1 MNGISVIIACYNSEK
16 VIPETLRHLQAQEGF
31 DGISWEVVLVNN
43 NSDDNTAEEAEK
55 IWNENP
61 VVPLRIIPE
70 TRMGEANARKAGI
83 RAARYNII
91 SVVDDDNRVA
101 ANWIKTLFNYYK
113 DPEIGLVGCAG
124 EGAFEA
130 PVPAWFKE
138 NEHAFAI
145 GKLYEGN
152 FTDITE
158 DALVPGAGLSVRKE
172 VYDHLY
178 SLNWQPFL
186 EGRVGNRQS
195 GGADSEMCFITRL
208 LGYKIYY
215 SNELHFQHFTAASR
229 ISWERLKNMT
239 YGFGAADVFVLVYQL
254 HYLEST
260 GRKSLMTT
268 LRKKWWFNYLGK
280 KLTYFLKRGTFKD
293 PGQRELFEIRNRAF
307 CETILQ
313 EKKRFTEAFA
323 YLDKIPKLRP

>member
-16 VIPETLRHLQAQEGF
+16 VIPETLRHLQAQQDS
-31 DGISWEVVLVNN
+31 DGIPWEVVLVNN
-43 NSDDNTAEEAEK
+43 NSTDRTAEVAENV
-55 IWNENP
+55 WSENP
-61 VVPLRIIPE
+61 VVPLRVILE

-83 RAARYNII
+83 KAARYGIL

-101 ANWIKTLFNYYK
+101 PDWIKKIFNYYK
-113 DPEIGLVGCAG
+113 DPEIGLIGCAG

-130 PVPAWFKE
+130 PLPAWFKE

-145 GKLYEGN
+145 GKLYEGD

-158 DALVPGAGLSVRKE
+158 HALVPGAGLSVRKE

-195 GGADSEMCFITRL
+195 SGADSEMCFITRL

-215 SNELHFQHFTAASR
+215 SNELHFRHFTAANR

-268 LRKKWWFNYLGK
+268 LRKNWWFNYLGK
-280 KLTYFLKRGTFKD
+280 KITYFLKRGSFTD

-307 CETILQ
+307 CETLLR
-313 EKKRFTEAFA
+313 EKKRFREAFA
-323 YLDKIPKLRP
+323 YLDNIPKLRP